1 MKHFLTILLISC
13 AHYAFAEKLIF
24 QNNNEQVEITGDAF
38 IDNQTGDI
46 TVVTVGEHEIIS
58 AGSQP
63 VILGF
68 YPSDYDIAVGGSIS
82 VSWSVAFASSCTASV
97 ISGAA
102 SWTGSKQSANGE
114 YTETGINVTQ
124 LPATLNLTCQNSGN
138 LQTVKSIQLTEEVN
152 NGGGGTNPAFTL
164 FRVNNQSPAVTIT
177 PPGTA
182 TVTWSTTDINACTA
196 SASPSVS
203 GWSGAKATN
212 GTQTLTITQSTTV
225 SMTCDGITRNV
236 SVTYDDNTNPNCSSN
251 VYPQGLSLGQA
262 TYIEINDNQQFG
274 ESTNTSFLLNMNTS
288 QFFALSGFQYDAIDS
303 RRRIVI
309 ADAPTNFRLMGQ
321 GTMSIS
327 ECPGDFT
334 NTAKCVIPIS
344 RSGANRTVRI
354 STRLTD
360 IGDPLYCVVDP
371 NETYFV
377 NFVHSPDPGVVQP
390 ECDSAQNQTCAVF
403 YSEALLN

>member
-1 MKHFLTILLISC
+1 MKHVLTLLMIFC
-13 AHYAFAEKLIF
+13 AQNALAEKLIF

-46 TVVTVGEHEIIS
+46 TVITVGEHEIIA
-58 AGSQP
+58 AGTQP

-82 VSWSVAFASSCTASV
+82 VSWSVAFASSCSASV
-97 ISGAA
+97 VSGAA

-152 NGGGGTNPAFTL
+152 SGGGGGADPIFSL
-164 FRVNNQSPAVTIT
+164 FRINNQSPAVTIT

-203 GWSGAKATN
+203 GWSGSKATS
-212 GTQTLTITQSTTV
+212 GSQTLSITQNTTV
-225 SMTCDGITRNV
+225 TMTCDGITRNV
-236 SVTYDDNTNPNCSSN
+236 SVTYDENTNPNCSSS
-251 VYPQGLSLGQA
+251 VFPQGLNRVQA
-262 TYIEINDNQQFG
+262 TYQSVNDGFGFG
-274 ESTNTSFLLNMNTS
+274 ESTNTSFLLDASVTS
-288 QFFALSGFQYDAIDS
+288 FVTLSGFKFDQVNT
-303 RRRIVI
+303 RRRVVF
-309 ADAPTNFRLMGQ
+309 ADAPTSSRLMGT

-334 NTAKCVIPIS
+334 NTAECVFEVNNTSTLLFSTNSADPS
-344 RSGANRTVRI
+344 AFCKLDPTKTYYANYI
-354 STRLTD
+354 HSA
-360 IGDPLYCVVDP
+360 DPYNITPTCQ
-371 NETYFV
+371 
-377 NFVHSPDPGVVQP
+377 SPT
-390 ECDSAQNQTCAVF
+390 NQTCGFF
-403 YSEALLN
+403 YTETEL